1 MPPQP
6 PNSGL
11 DPLNPLVVEFGHL
24 PNIHD
29 DGLTEP
35 QKDELIK
42 LQEKWLQEIH
52 EWKLLAALTD
62 HAGWEQL
69 VKLLK
74 HGEDG
79 AMAQLLKSTDTHAT
93 ARLQGAMKVIQRLT
107 NFRTEIGNHLTTLHD
122 LYQRAFEKSETER
135 SKDG

>member
-6 PNSGL
+6 PNREI
-11 DPLNPLVVEFGHL
+11 DPLNPMHVEFGHL

-52 EWKLLAALTD
+52 EWKLLASLTG
-62 HAGWEQL
+62 HPGWEPL
-69 VKLLK
+69 MKLLK

-79 AMAQLLKSTDTHAT
+79 ALTQLLKSVDTHAT
-93 ARLQGAMKVIQRLT
+93 ARLQGAMKVLNRLT
-107 NFRTEIGNHLTTLHD
+107 NFKIEIGNHLKTLHE
-122 LYQRAFEKSETER
+122 LFQRAFEKPETER